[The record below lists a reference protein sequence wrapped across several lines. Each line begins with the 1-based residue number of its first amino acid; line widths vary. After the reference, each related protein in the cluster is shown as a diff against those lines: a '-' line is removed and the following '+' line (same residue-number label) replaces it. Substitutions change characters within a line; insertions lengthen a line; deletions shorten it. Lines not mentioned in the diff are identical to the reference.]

1 VNRLFA
7 MPVRDG
13 FTQRIVRCGDQPV
26 APMRTLRR
34 IQTAS
39 LRLAPN
45 YALCIILGAYVA
57 MQLVVKGAFV
67 G

>member
-1 VNRLFA
+1 
-7 MPVRDG
+7 
-13 FTQRIVRCGDQPV
+13 
-26 APMRTLRR
+26 MRTLRR

-57 MQLVVKGAFV
+57 MQLVVKSAFV